1 MSFRCIMP
9 VFLLSIS
16 SFLCGSESNASG
28 SPIVPGN
35 ASFSSICCFDSRQ
48 GSFVGEEPR
57 TPLGAIDPNKP
68 KSSTATPSSSPQ
80 SEFLTLL
87 SHVFDVH
94 DQAGEE
100 NFQNL
105 SEIQRVGLQFKNQ
118 KIEETIY
125 SMIINDTALAAV
137 NMSARASIAKKM
149 ILHIRDRLTNAPQI
163 WNNMPQDL
171 KQQIIAVSTMVYTQE
186 NSFSR
191 VLEDRITLEKFASF
205 AELEKMYKNIG
216 QQKSS
221 RFAADEESPLD
232 PDALI
237 AILKTIAV
245 EKTGLIGRPSGF
257 HRYDSF

>member
-16 SFLCGSESNASG
+16 SFLCGSEPNASG

-35 ASFSSICCFDSRQ
+35 GSFSSICCFDSRQ

-57 TPLGAIDPNKP
+57 TPLGGIDANRRI
-68 KSSTATPSSSPQ
+68 SRTATPISSPQ

-105 SEIQRVGLQFKNQ
+105 SEIQRVGLQFRNQ

-137 NMSARASIAKKM
+137 NMSARTIIAKIM
-149 ILHIRDRLTNAPQI
+149 IFHIRDRLKNAPQI
-163 WNNMPQDL
+163 WNNMHHEL
-171 KQQIIAVSTMVYTQE
+171 KQQIIDASMMAYNSTDWHFHILEEWISLETYAAHAQPRTE
-186 NSFSR
+186 PRRAIPRINSAC
-191 VLEDRITLEKFASF
+191 D
-205 AELEKMYKNIG
+205 
-216 QQKSS
+216 
-221 RFAADEESPLD
+221 
-232 PDALI
+232 
-237 AILKTIAV
+237 ILKQNCRRR
-245 EKTGLIGRPSGF
+245 GGGF
-257 HRYDSF
+257 TE